1 MRGADELA
9 SMEASANGPSVEIT
23 SPGNGDTWSGAQTV
37 SWSGSDSDG
46 DDLTYAILYSPDGGA
61 SWYPLAADSAASEL
75 SLDTS
80 DLQPGDNVLFRV
92 LASDGLNTTDE
103 TVGPITVASHLSG
116 DVDCSGGV
124 NSIDALKLSRHVAG
138 LSVAQTEPCPD
149 IGTGDGDIFGDVN
162 CDGSIT
168 AVDALFVLRFV
179 AGMPVNLPQGCR
191 PVGT

>member
-1 MRGADELA
+1 MRVRTRLVVIAVALLAAVVLPQADQA
-9 SMEASANGPSVEIT
+9 FTPA
-23 SPGNGDTWSGAQTV
+23 
-37 SWSGSDSDG
+37 
-46 DDLTYAILYSPDGGA
+46 
-61 SWYPLAADSAASEL
+61 WYPIVADSAASEF

-80 DLQPGDNVLFRV
+80 DLQPGNNVLFRV

-116 DVDCSGGV
+116 DVDCSGAV

-138 LSVAQTEPCPD
+138 LSVAQMQPCPA